1 MSAPEALRRQGESR
15 KKQEMPLHESP
26 STKMQMLQ
34 LPSRH
39 LDELKPL
46 KEASKSVDQ
55 VVERKRPRTR
65 SSARLLK
72 DDSTRVLKET
82 QRMLKDPLEVLT
94 DGPRVDRWTMLR
106 FLSRPL
112 KRTLELTRAWRSCR
126 LLKASGRRP
135 RDGVDI

>member
-1 MSAPEALRRQGESR
+1 MSAPEALRRQEESR
-15 KKQEMPLHESP
+15 KEQEMPLHESP

-34 LPSRH
+34 LTSRH

-72 DDSTRVLKET
+72 DDSTRVLKEVVVKEMQCLQST
-82 QRMLKDPLEVLT
+82 N
-94 DGPRVDRWTMLR
+94 
-106 FLSRPL
+106 
-112 KRTLELTRAWRSCR
+112 RS
-126 LLKASGRRP
+126 STN
-135 RDGVDI
+135 VSIT